1 MDINVI
7 LLVLF
12 IIVILCLVIY
22 FKKRKRLELGG
33 VTLITGG
40 VKSGKS
46 SLSVG
51 LSIKEYKKAY
61 RKWFIKSLF
70 NKSYEKPL
78 FYSNTPI
85 YIPCDLWHLLKHDYL
100 KIKHKKIVGYIPV
113 TNDVLDRKTRLAYG
127 SICYLGEF
135 SLVADSM
142 SGSVVGTKEQK
153 EFSMELAERLSLFIK
168 LYGHETGGQTV
179 INGKKVK
186 SIGCGKCICDTQALA
201 DVHFGLRRNV
211 AKAIYIERSIKWI
224 PFFMLFKVR
233 ELIYIDEHSATNTFN
248 NDIEDANLKWY
259 IMLKPWKYFDY
270 CCYSVFTDNLHVEN
284 TCEYIGKFD
293 NKKVKKLPSFRNFKS
308 IDLDCEGN
316 IKNVEK

>member
-7 LLVLF
+7 LIVLF
-12 IIVILCLVIY
+12 ILVIVFLVIY
-22 FKKRKRLELGG
+22 FKYRKKLVLGG

-46 SLSVG
+46 SLGVG
-51 LSIKEYKKAY
+51 LTIIEYKKAY
-61 RKWFIKSLF
+61 RKWFFKSLF

-78 FYSNTPI
+78 LYANNPF
-85 YIPCDLWHLLKHDYL
+85 YIPCDIWHWLKRDYIR
-100 KIKHKKIVGYIPV
+100 KGKKKVVGYVPV
-113 TNDVLDRKTRLAYG
+113 TNDILDRKTRLAYG

-224 PFFMLFKVR
+224 PFLMLFKLR
-233 ELIYIDEHSATNTFN
+233 ELVYIDEHSVTNTF
-248 NDIEDANLKWY
+248 DKDVEDSNMKWY
-259 IMLKPWKYFDY
+259 IIRKPWKYFDY
-270 CCYSVFTDNLHVEN
+270 CCYSIFTDKLPVEN
-284 TCEYIGKFD
+284 RVDYISLND

-308 IDLDCEGN
+308 INIDSEGN
-316 IKNVEK
+316 IKNE